1 MKAVIVTKPGQ
12 LEIVDIPVPKPGAY
26 QALVKNDRACVC
38 NLTDSELLQGQFPG
52 MEEACP
58 FALGHEDTGIVQE
71 VGSKVKNLK
80 PGDRTVGGL
89 VFDLGVEG
97 LETGWGGFCE
107 FTLANDHE
115 AMVADGVA
123 DEEHGWVE
131 VYEIQTKVDPD
142 ISPDQAVMLCTW
154 REVFGAFR
162 DFQLQPGDSV
172 LIFGGGP
179 VGLSFAKFGKLFGL
193 GWVGLVDPHP
203 EKQDKALEF
212 GVDAVFPPDDPAI
225 GELEKVRGKKLDVVI
240 DGVGKPDIVARALPL
255 VRRGGSFCI
264 YGFLRG
270 QPIHLDQAK
279 ADFNFNL
286 YMHQWPTRLFE
297 KEAQRPICGW
307 LRTGDL
313 KSEEFISHR
322 FSIDDI
328 AKAFAAIE
336 ERKVIKAVLEYD

>member
-1 MKAVIVTKPGQ
+1 MKAVIATRPGQ
-12 LEIVDIPVPKPGAY
+12 LEIVDVPIPKPGPY
-26 QALVKNDRACVC
+26 QALVRNDRACVC
-38 NLTDSELLQGQFPG
+38 NLTDSELLRGQFPG
-52 MEEACP
+52 MEDAFP
-58 FALGHEDTGIVQE
+58 FALGHECTGIVVE
-71 VGSKVKNLK
+71 VGHKVRNFK

-89 VFDLGVEG
+89 VFDLGFEG
-97 LETGWGGFCE
+97 LESGWGGFCE

-115 AMVADGVA
+115 AMAEDGVA
-123 DEEHGWVE
+123 DEEHGWLE

-162 DFQLQPGDSV
+162 DFRLYPEDSV

-193 GWVGLVDPHP
+193 GWVGLVDPHS
-203 EKQDKALEF
+203 EKREKALEF
-212 GVDAVFPPDDPAI
+212 GADAVFSPDHPDI
-225 GELEKVRGKKLDVVI
+225 VDLENDCLEKLDVVI
-240 DGVGKPDIVARALPL
+240 DAVGKPEVVAQALPL
-255 VRRGGSFCI
+255 VRRGGSICI

-279 ADFNFNL
+279 ADYNFNL
-286 YMHQWPTRLFE
+286 YVHQWPTRFFE
-297 KEAQRPICGW
+297 KEAQGPVCNW
-307 LRTGDL
+307 LRSGDL

-328 AKAFAAIE
+328 SEAFAAIE
-336 ERKVIKAVLEYD
+336 EKKVIKAVLEYD